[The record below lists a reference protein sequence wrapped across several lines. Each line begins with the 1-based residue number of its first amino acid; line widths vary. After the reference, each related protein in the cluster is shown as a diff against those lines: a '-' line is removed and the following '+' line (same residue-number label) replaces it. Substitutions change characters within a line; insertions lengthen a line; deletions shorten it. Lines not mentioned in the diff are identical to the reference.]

1 MVCACFVRIQDSP
14 PDLGDRSVMHTFLL
28 YTGNFLLS
36 SGNFPGFLLLFPVI
50 FRPARIPSG
59 KVFSNLAQPY
69 TKQCGSYPKGFL
81 YHKNA
86 EPEQRRS
93 ENSASFL
100 TMLTDFFLGG
110 QGGSYGLNG
119 IPDSFRNCR
128 RSRRIFR
135 SFYPFL
141 NCAPPEPPPKG
152 LPCLRLMSKDS

>member
-14 PDLGDRSVMHTFLL
+14 SDLGDRSVMHTFLL

-110 QGGSYGLNG
+110 RAVLTALTA
-119 IPDSFRNCR
+119 
-128 RSRRIFR
+128 SRTASATAAAAAAFSVLFIL
-135 SFYPFL
+135 S
-141 NCAPPEPPPKG
+141 
-152 LPCLRLMSKDS
+152 